1 MKKIYAVILA
11 AGTSSRLGFNKLTLR
26 IDGRSVI
33 EMAAEP
39 FFQKGIEKIHV
50 VTNPENGPVKKAL
63 ETPPLF
69 HLQPSAFPPSHFP
82 PSAYSLFTIHYSL
95 FTFISNP
102 HFQEGMSSSIKAVT
116 PFIKDAD
123 AVFFQLGDKPF
134 IKKEMVE
141 QMIELYVR
149 REKNL
154 FDIIVPVYRGRK
166 GHPVLMDVK
175 PYIKEMQNLEGDKG
189 LREIIDNHSGSV
201 LFIEGDEG
209 NIFDIDTEGEIHTL
223 REGGY
228 VIEKD

>member
-1 MKKIYAVILA
+1 MEKIYAVILA
-11 AGTSSRLGFNKLTLR
+11 AGTSSRLGFNKLTLK
-26 IDGRSVI
+26 INGQSVI

-63 ETPPLF
+63 ETPFIFP
-69 HLQPSAFPPSHFP
+69 LQPSAF
-82 PSAYSLFTIHYSL
+82 SLQP
-95 FTFISNP
+95 FTFIPNP

-116 PFIKDAD
+116 PFIQDAD

-141 QMIELYVR
+141 QMIELYVS

-154 FDIIVPVYRGRK
+154 FDIIVPVYRGKK
-166 GHPVLMDVK
+166 GHPVLMNIK
-175 PYIKEMQNLEGDKG
+175 PYIKEIQNLEGDKG

-223 REGGY
+223 RERGY

>member
-1 MKKIYAVILA
+1 MEKIYAVILA
-11 AGTSSRLGFNKLTLR
+11 AGTSSRLGFNKLTLK

-33 EMAAEP
+33 QMAAEP
-39 FFQKGIEKIHV
+39 FIQKGIENIYV

-63 ETPPLF
+63 ETPVPPSLST
-69 HLQPSAFPPSHFP
+69 SAFSLSPFTFP
-82 PSAYSLFTIHYSL
+82 LSL
-95 FTFISNP
+95 FTFITNS
-102 HFQEGMSSSIKAVT
+102 HFTEGMSSSIKAVM

-141 QMIELYVR
+141 QMAELYAN

-154 FDIIVPVYRGRK
+154 FNIIAPVYRGRK

-175 PYIKEMQNLEGDKG
+175 PYIMEMQNLEGDKG
-189 LREIIDNHSGSV
+189 LREIIDNHSESV

-223 REGGY
+223 RERGY

>member
-1 MKKIYAVILA
+1 MEKIYAVILA
-11 AGTSSRLGFNKLTLR
+11 AGTSSRLGFNKLTLK

-33 EMAAEP
+33 QMAVTP
-39 FFQKGIEKIHV
+39 FLLPSIKKVFV
-50 VTNPENGPVKKAL
+50 VTNPDYINLKREVDELKTHNSKL
-63 ETPPLF
+63 
-69 HLQPSAFPPSHFP
+69 
-82 PSAYSLFTIHYSL
+82 I
-95 FTFISNP
+95 TFACNP
-102 HFQEGMSSSIKAVT
+102 DYMQGMSSSIKVVV

-141 QMIELYVR
+141 QMAELYAN

-154 FDIIVPVYRGRK
+154 FNIIVPVYRGRK
-166 GHPVLMDVK
+166 GHPVLMDIK

-189 LREIIDNHSGSV
+189 LREIIDNHSESV
-201 LFIEGDEG
+201 LFIDGDEG

-223 REGGY
+223 RERGY

>member
-1 MKKIYAVILA
+1 VLRVLDFQVKMIYAVILA
-11 AGTSSRLGFNKLTLR
+11 AGTSSRLGFNKLTLK
-26 IDGRSVI
+26 IDGQSVI
-33 EMAAEP
+33 QMAAEP
-39 FFQKGIEKIHV
+39 FFQKGIEKIYV

-63 ETPPLF
+63 ETPSPSPL
-69 HLQPSAFPPSHFP
+69 Q

-116 PFIKDAD
+116 PFIQDAD

-141 QMIELYVR
+141 QMIELYVS
-149 REKNL
+149 RERNL
-154 FDIIVPVYRGRK
+154 FDIIVPVYRGKK
-166 GHPVLMDVK
+166 GHPVLMDIK
-175 PYIKEMQNLEGDKG
+175 PYIKEMQNLDGDKG

-223 REGGY
+223 RERGY